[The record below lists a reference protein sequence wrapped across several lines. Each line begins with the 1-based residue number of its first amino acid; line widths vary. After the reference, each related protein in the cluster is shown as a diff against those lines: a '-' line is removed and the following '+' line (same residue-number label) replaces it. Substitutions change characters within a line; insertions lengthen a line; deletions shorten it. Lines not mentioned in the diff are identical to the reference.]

1 MPSSAGSRSR
11 ASSRCRRSSIPS
23 PQTTELLEAAMRKLL
38 AALYSALVYVLFLGV
53 FLYAIGFVENVLVPK
68 SIDSDTS
75 GSVAISLLI
84 DAGLLALFAVQHSLM
99 ARPGFKRLWTRIV
112 PLEIERSTFVLFAS
126 LALALVCCQWRS
138 LPQPVWSVDGP
149 FAATALLAVSWAGW
163 GLLLLS
169 TFLISHF
176 HLFGLS
182 QGFSRLLGHE
192 LPEPAFATPL
202 LYRWLRHPIYAGFIL
217 AFWAA
222 PRMSMGHLFFAVATT
237 GYIFLGIWFE
247 ERDLIGQFGDRY
259 RQYRATVGMLVP
271 KLRLAWSRK
280 GVAH

>member
-1 MPSSAGSRSR
+1 
-11 ASSRCRRSSIPS
+11 
-23 PQTTELLEAAMRKLL
+23 MRKLP
-38 AALYSALVYVLFLGV
+38 AALYSALAYVFFLGV

-68 SIDSDTS
+68 SIDSGTGD
-75 GSVAISLLI
+75 SVASSLLI
-84 DAGLLALFAVQHSLM
+84 DAGLLVLFAVQHSVM

-112 PLEIERSTFVLFAS
+112 PWDIERSTFVLFAS
-126 LALALVCCQWRS
+126 LVLALVCWQWRP
-138 LPQPVWSVDGP
+138 LPQSVWLIEDPIAVKV
-149 FAATALLAVSWAGW
+149 LLVVSWSGW

-182 QGFSRLLGHE
+182 QGFARLLGLK
-192 LPEPAFATPL
+192 LPEPAFVTPF

-222 PRMSMGHLFFAVATT
+222 PHMSLGHLFFALATT
-237 GYIFLGIWFE
+237 AYIFVGIWFE
-247 ERDLIGQFGDRY
+247 ERDLIAYFGDRY

-271 KLRLAWSRK
+271 KIRVASPRK
-280 GVAH
+280 GAAH